1 MYEYL
6 KEMDHFKNNE
16 MVSTLNVKLLFQ
28 EQMEQEVDDKISI
41 ASKSA
46 CFSKENVTQV
56 YPLMFIII
64 AQVERM
70 YTDNAK
76 VIDPKKLWWAASA
89 PVSYC
94 GYNKLT
100 CIIFI
105 TTYC

>member
-41 ASKSA
+41 APKSA
-46 CFSKENVTQV
+46 CFSKETVTQV
-56 YPLMFIII
+56 YSLMFIII
-64 AQVERM
+64 AQVEIM

-76 VIDPKKLWWAASA
+76 VFDPKKL
-89 PVSYC
+89 
-94 GYNKLT
+94 
-100 CIIFI
+100 
-105 TTYC
+105 